1 MNITRIQV
9 SLSADEKTATI
20 RLSGRSE
27 PIVCGVLGVE
37 MTADSRRV
45 VYLNSRF
52 HKSPDS
58 EYSGWAP
65 TGAISTILTEK
76 HDVA

>member
-1 MNITRIQV
+1 MNKTRITLI
-9 SLSADEKTATI
+9 LSEDKRTATI
-20 RLSGRSE
+20 RLSGRSA

-37 MTADSRRV
+37 ITADRRRV

-52 HKSPDS
+52 HKSQDS
-58 EYSGWAP
+58 DYAGWEP
-65 TGAISTILTEK
+65 SGAISTILTEM